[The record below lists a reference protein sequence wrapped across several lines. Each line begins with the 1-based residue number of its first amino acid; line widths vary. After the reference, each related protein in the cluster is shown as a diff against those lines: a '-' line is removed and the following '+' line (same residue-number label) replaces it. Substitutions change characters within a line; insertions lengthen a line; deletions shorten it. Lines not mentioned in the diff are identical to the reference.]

1 MQHLRVATYKIN
13 KGSFQEIADTAK
25 TGMLKTF
32 QAKPGF
38 IRYGVANLGDN
49 TCLSISLWK
58 THADAEASV
67 PMAASWVRENLSD
80 RVELKSTYV
89 GDLAFFEPVPQ
100 AVASGAS
107 V

>member
-32 QAKPGF
+32 QTKPGF
-38 IRYGVANLGDN
+38 IRYGLADLGDR

-58 THADAEASV
+58 THADAQASV
-67 PMAASWVRENLSD
+67 PVAASWVRDNLSD

-89 GDLAFFEPVPQ
+89 GDLAFFEPVP
-100 AVASGAS
+100 AS

>member
-13 KGSFQEIADTAK
+13 KGTFQEIAETAR

-32 QAKPGF
+32 QTRPGF
-38 IRYGVANLGDN
+38 IRYGVADLGDS

-67 PMAASWVRENLSD
+67 PVAASWVRENLSD
-80 RVELKSTYV
+80 RVELEWSHV
-89 GDLAFFEPVPQ
+89 GDLAFFEPVP
-100 AVASGAS
+100 AS

>member
-1 MQHLRVATYKIN
+1 MQHVRVATYKIN

-38 IRYGVANLGDN
+38 IRYGVADMGDS

-58 THADAEASV
+58 SHADAEAAG
-67 PMAASWVRENLSD
+67 PMAASWIRENVGD
-80 RVELKSTYV
+80 RIELKSNYV
-89 GDLAFFEPVPQ
+89 GDLAFFEPVP
-100 AVASGAS
+100 AS

>member
-13 KGSFQEIADTAK
+13 QGSFQEIADTAK

-32 QAKPGF
+32 QTKPGF
-38 IRYGVANLGDN
+38 ISYGLADTGDR

-67 PMAASWVRENLSD
+67 PVAASWVRENLRD

-89 GDLAFFEPVPQ
+89 GDLAFFEPVP
-100 AVASGAS
+100 AS

>member
-1 MQHLRVATYKIN
+1 MEHLRVATYKIT

-25 TGMLKTF
+25 RGMLKTF

-38 IRYGVANLGDN
+38 IRYGVADLGDS

-67 PMAASWVRENLSD
+67 PVAASWVRENLSD

-89 GDLAFFEPVPQ
+89 GDLAFFEPVL
-100 AVASGAS
+100 AS

>member
-13 KGSFQEIADTAK
+13 EGSFQEIADTAK

-32 QAKPGF
+32 QSKPGF
-38 IRYGVANLGDN
+38 IRYGVADLGDS

-58 THADAEASV
+58 THADAEASAPV
-67 PMAASWVRENLSD
+67 AATWVRENLSD
-80 RVELKSTYV
+80 KIELKSNYV
-89 GDLAFFEPVPQ
+89 GDLAFFEPVP
-100 AVASGAS
+100 AS

>member
-32 QAKPGF
+32 QGTPGF
-38 IRYGVANLGDN
+38 IRYGLADIGDGN
-49 TCLSISLWK
+49 VMSISLWR
-58 THADAEASV
+58 THAEAEASV
-67 PMAASWVRENLSD
+67 PVAATWVRENLND
-80 RVELKSTYV
+80 RIELKSNQV
-89 GDLAFFEPVPQ
+89 GDLAFFEPVP
-100 AVASGAS
+100 AS

>member
-1 MQHLRVATYKIN
+1 MQTLRVATYKIN

-38 IRYGVANLGDN
+38 IRYGVADLGDS

-67 PMAASWVRENLSD
+67 PVAASWVRENLSD

-100 AVASGAS
+100 AVANGAS

>member
-13 KGSFQEIADTAK
+13 EGTFQEIADTAK

-38 IRYGVANLGDN
+38 IRYGVADLGDSN
-49 TCLSISLWK
+49 VMSISLWK
-58 THADAEASV
+58 THEAAEASV
-67 PMAASWVRENLSD
+67 PVAATWVRENLSD
-80 RVELKSTYV
+80 RVELKSNYV
-89 GDLAFFEPVPQ
+89 GDLAFFEPVP
-100 AVASGAS
+100 AS